1 MSELARAIEAL
12 LFIAPEPL
20 DQPTLV
26 EITDESPAEIGRALD
41 EIRERHGEDTGLEL
55 AEVAGGWALRT
66 RADLAPICDRLRARP
81 REDRL
86 SPAALET
93 LAVVADLE
101 PGTRREVGRL
111 RGVDVD
117 STVTSVLERGL
128 IEEADKGQ
136 PNGPMRYQTTT
147 HFLERFGLARRG
159 ELPPLERFELTGPE
173 AQGIRARLQQAE
185 LIAEAETGDA

>member
-1 MSELARAIEAL
+1 MNDLARTIEAL

-20 DQPTLV
+20 EVATIQD
-26 EITDESPAEIGRALD
+26 ITGEGPDGIAGAL
-41 EIRERHGEDTGLEL
+41 EEVRGRHGPDTGLEL

-66 RADLAPICDRLRARP
+66 RGDLAAACDALRARP

-93 LAVVADLE
+93 LAVVAYLE
-101 PGTRREVGRL
+101 PVTRREIGRL

-117 STVTSVLERGL
+117 STVSSLLDRGL
-128 IEEADKGQ
+128 IEEADR
-136 PNGPMRYQTTT
+136 PHAGPTTYRTTT
-147 HFLERFGLARRG
+147 AFLERFGLARRG
-159 ELPPLERFELTGPE
+159 DLPTLERFELTGPE
-173 AQGIRARLQQAE
+173 AGALRARLEHAD